1 MNEEKL
7 KKEAWEYMVDH
18 AILNDTNEDVEQAY
32 FDAAKPREEKI
43 AALKKENE
51 ELKKSIKYVNT
62 ICERKSV
69 TNSQL
74 TELAADSSAKLCE
87 AKKIIKDLLLM
98 AKVENLERNYESVDE
113 AKQFLEEVKE

>member
-1 MNEEKL
+1 MTKEEL
-7 KKEAWEYMVDH
+7 EKEKCELLGIIQGKDKVIAD
-18 AILNDTNEDVEQAY
+18 LEQ
-32 FDAAKPREEKI
+32 
-43 AALKKENE
+43 ENA

-87 AKKIIKDLLLM
+87 AKEILTKILNRLPSFQAKSFDDLYLM
-98 AKVENLERNYESVDE
+98 NALSQAE
-113 AKQFLEEVKE
+113 QFLSELNE